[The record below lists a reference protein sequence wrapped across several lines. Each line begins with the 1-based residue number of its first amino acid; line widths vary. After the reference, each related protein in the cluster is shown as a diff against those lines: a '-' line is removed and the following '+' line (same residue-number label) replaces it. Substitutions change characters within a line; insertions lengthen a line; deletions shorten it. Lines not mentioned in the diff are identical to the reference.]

1 MMSRLMLNLHGSAF
15 ARNELLS
22 TGPSDGTESSDNT
35 TSLLFTSR
43 ISMPHHLFSTATA
56 TAWDPEASQ
65 LHRESAYVRDLR
77 HSGRDGGYIEEVYEL
92 ADYHRGHDDESGH
105 LRVPLREHGDVEIG
119 KPIVGGREYYD

>member
-1 MMSRLMLNLHGSAF
+1 MLNLHGSAF

-65 LHRESAYVRDLR
+65 LHRESAYVRAP
-77 HSGRDGGYIEEVYEL
+77 GGEGYVGEVYPMQDMHYRDPGED
-92 ADYHRGHDDESGH
+92 ACAVH
-105 LRVPLREHGDVEIG
+105 LGSFRDVEEGVLRGTVG
-119 KPIVGGREYYD
+119 KPIVEEWR